1 MKLRRREIVTI
12 ALGVAAVAAMI
23 AWRATGSGAA
33 DAPLAAANTIPGA
46 LARIDEHDRLQ
57 RSVAALG
64 DELGIEIP
72 RVSTGD
78 QETSIRKDLNAKAQ
92 ANGMQITSM
101 RRLEGTS
108 RRATRTAEPIEFRLE
123 LTGQFASVLGFI
135 YSLENATLPYVVRD
149 AHISASKGGGS
160 RGQASPSAGRANP
173 TAGRAGPS
181 AARAGAPASARR
193 TPASARSG
201 AARPSSS
208 SSRGG
213 RSSNS
218 AGMVR
223 VTMRVQSYLFPE
235 VALAEATQAERET
248 ESNEDETAASSEPQ
262 SEDEAMEAD
271 DYTEP
276 SENEPERTEEPTP
289 KATATPTPM
298 TLESDVNL
306 RYETFSLDSSEHS
319 PRNVRIMTVPGGG
332 GQMFIIRSQSED
344 Q

>member
-1 MKLRRREIVTI
+1 MKLKRREIVTI
-12 ALGVAAVAAMI
+12 ALGVTAVAALI
-23 AWRATGSGAA
+23 VWRATGSGAA
-33 DAPLAAANTIPGA
+33 GAPLAAANTIPGA

-57 RSVAALG
+57 RLVAALG

-149 AHISASKGGGS
+149 AHISSSKGGGS
-160 RGQASPSAGRANP
+160 RGQASPSAGRSANP
-173 TAGRAGPS
+173 ASGRPGPS
-181 AARAGAPASARR
+181 AARAGGPSTARGAS
-193 TPASARSG
+193 ASARSG

-208 SSRGG
+208 SSRGGG

-235 VALAEATQAERET
+235 VALAEATQAEQET
-248 ESNEDETAASSEPQ
+248 ESKKDETAAPTEPQ
-262 SEDEAMEAD
+262 SPDEDMEAD
-271 DYTEP
+271 GNTES

-289 KATATPTPM
+289 KETATPM
-298 TLESDVNL
+298 TLESEPNL
-306 RYETFSLDSSEHS
+306 RYETFSLDSPGQFSG
-319 PRNVRIMTVPGGG
+319 NVRIMTVPGDGTTLI
-332 GQMFIIRSQSED
+332 FKSQSED
-344 Q
+344 H